1 MNALES
7 HGKRHVRVIVHP
19 VGAEVVSVRCLC
31 DAVSKSL
38 LCIRE
43 TQRTV
48 LFYERTVD
56 VVDILRALA
65 VVEVRVEDHHGP
77 AVHDEA
83 NLPPERT
90 V

>member
-1 MNALES
+1 
-7 HGKRHVRVIVHP
+7 VIVHP
-19 VGAEVVSVRCLC
+19 VGAEVEYVRGLC
-31 DAVSKSL
+31 DAGSKSL

-48 LFYERTVD
+48 LAYERTVD
-56 VVDILRALA
+56 VVDILRTIA
-65 VVEVRVEDHHGP
+65 VLEVRMEDHHGP